1 MNIKIFFS
9 VGPTEIFPEV
19 KEFYSAGFKK
29 KLFSVHHRSKE
40 FEEIHSNTV
49 ANLKKLLNIP
59 EHEIFFFSSATECM
73 ERVILNLVDQSS
85 FHYINGYFAQRFS
98 NIAKQYGKP
107 PIELICESGKSFFT
121 EEEDK
126 IIDKEAEVICFTYNE
141 TSTGTALPIRE
152 IVNIKKLYPD
162 KIIVLDAV
170 SATPFYEIDFGYVD
184 CAFFSVQKGF
194 GMPPGLGVLI
204 VNAQCLKKADILSQI
219 TGQEIFSFNFNKY
232 SENFNK
238 NQTSYTPNI
247 PAIYVL
253 GKVCE
258 MMLKKGLDI
267 IRKETEEKYALL
279 DNFISESK
287 VFTHFV
293 KRPEDR
299 SKTTI
304 AVNTKYKSS
313 EVINKLNNSGF
324 VVSSGYGEYKNSQI
338 RIGNFPVHK
347 IQDFKN
353 LINELNKI

>member
-1 MNIKIFFS
+1 MNNKTFFS
-9 VGPTEIFPEV
+9 VGPTEIFPEI
-19 KEFYSAGFKK
+19 KDFYSEGFNE

-49 ANLKKLLNIP
+49 ANLKRLLNIP
-59 EHEIFFFSSATECM
+59 KHEIFFFSSATECM
-73 ERVILNLVDQSS
+73 ERVIINLVDNSS

-107 PIELICESGKSFFT
+107 PIELICESGKSFFA

-126 IIDKEAEVICFTYNE
+126 FIDKDAELICFTLNE

-152 IVNIKKLYPD
+152 IVNIKKLYPE

-170 SATPFYEIDFGYVD
+170 SALPFYKIDFKYVD

-204 VNAQCLKKADILSQI
+204 VNDMCLSKADFLSQI
-219 TGQEIFSFNFNKY
+219 NGNEISAFNFNKY

-258 MMLKKGLDI
+258 LMLKKGI
-267 IRKETEEKYALL
+267 NKIRKETEEKYALL
-279 DNFISESK
+279 DNFISENS
-287 VFTHFV
+287 VFSHFV
-293 KRPEDR
+293 KKPEDR

-304 AVNTKYKSS
+304 SVKTKIASSDVLKKLYKS
-313 EVINKLNNSGF
+313 GF
-324 VVSSGYGEYKNSQI
+324 IVSQGYGGYKDSQI

-347 IQDFKN
+347 ISDFKN
-353 LINELNKI
+353 LINALNKI

>member
-1 MNIKIFFS
+1 MNNKIFFS

-19 KEFYSAGFKK
+19 KKFYSEGFRE
-29 KLFSVHHRSKE
+29 KLFSVHHRSNE
-40 FEEIHSNTV
+40 FENIHSETV
-49 ANLKKLLNIP
+49 ANLKKLLNFTG
-59 EHEIFFFSSATECM
+59 HKIFFFSSATECM
-73 ERVILNLVDQSS
+73 ERVILNLVDKSS

-98 NIAKQYGKP
+98 NIAKQYGKL
-107 PIELICESGKSFFT
+107 PIELICESGKSFFD
-121 EEEDK
+121 EGDDNFIDED
-126 IIDKEAEVICFTYNE
+126 AELICFTLNE
-141 TSTGTALPIRE
+141 TSMGTALPISE
-152 IVNIKKLYPD
+152 IVKIKKLYPE

-170 SATPFYEIDFGYVD
+170 SALPFYEIDFEYVD

-204 VNAQCLKKADILSQI
+204 VNDICLSKADFLSQI
-219 TGQEIFSFNFNKY
+219 NGNEISAFNFNKY

-253 GKVCE
+253 GKVCDL
-258 MMLKKGLDI
+258 MLKKGLGK
-267 IRKETEEKYALL
+267 IRKETDNKYNLL
-279 DNFISESK
+279 DNFISGSDI
-287 VFTHFV
+287 FSHFV

-304 AVNTKYKSS
+304 AVNTKLTSS
-313 EVINKLNNSGF
+313 EVVKKLNASGF
-324 VVSSGYGEYKNSQI
+324 VVSRGYGEYKDYQI

-353 LINELNKI
+353 LINELNKL

>member
-1 MNIKIFFS
+1 MKEKMYFS
-9 VGPTEIFPEV
+9 VGPAEIFPEV
-19 KEFYSAGFKK
+19 KEFYSAGFKE

-40 FEEIHSNTV
+40 FEEIHFNTV

-59 EHEIFFFSSATECM
+59 GHKIFFFSSATECM
-73 ERVILNLVDQSS
+73 ERVILNLVYKSS

-107 PIELICESGKSFFT
+107 PIELICESGKSFFD
-121 EEEDK
+121 EESENF
-126 IIDKEAEVICFTYNE
+126 IDKDAELICFTLNE
-141 TSTGTALPIRE
+141 TSTGIALPISK
-152 IVNIKKLYPD
+152 IANIKKLYPE

-170 SATPFYEIDFGYVD
+170 SALPFYEIDFEYVD

-204 VNAQCLKKADILSQI
+204 VNDICLSKADFLSQMK
-219 TGQEIFSFNFNKY
+219 GNEISAFNFNKY
-232 SENFNK
+232 SKDFDK

-253 GKVCE
+253 GKVCKF
-258 MMLKKGLDI
+258 MLNKGLDK
-267 IRKETEEKYALL
+267 IRKETEEKYSLL

-287 VFTHFV
+287 VFSHFV
-293 KRPEDR
+293 KQPADR

-304 AVNTKYKSS
+304 AINTKSS
-313 EVINKLNNSGF
+313 SSVVIKKLF
-324 VVSSGYGEYKNSQI
+324 DLEFAVSSGYGDFKHSQI

-347 IQDFKN
+347 VSDFKK
-353 LINELNKI
+353 LINALNKI